1 MLVITVD
8 TRERDLIAI
17 WGVAGAPPMTVV
29 QLDVA
34 DVVFRDDDAGIHLL
48 FERKTMTDWV
58 ASRKDARYGEQKQR
72 LLAAAPSPACIT
84 YILEGD
90 LPERHGLGDEVL
102 SSMSIHTMFR
112 DGIRIVRTASLAET
126 FQWLVSVAERCVK
139 NPAYFAA
146 AASPSGAGTGADA
159 AGGAAAAYLASV
171 QIKTRRAANTTPRSV
186 YLLQLSQLPGISLK
200 TAEAIAGAYSS
211 WPALVGAV
219 ATTPA
224 KIKDIPGIGPK
235 RAATLIE
242 YITTGAAPP
251 PDQA

>member
-8 TRERDLIAI
+8 TRERDLIAL
-17 WGVAGAPPMTVV
+17 WGAAGAAGAPPMTVV

-34 DVVFRDDDAGIHLL
+34 DVVFRDDDAGIHLF

-112 DGIRIVRTASLAET
+112 DGIRIVRMASLAET

-146 AASPSGAGTGADA
+146 AAQGAGAGGG
-159 AGGAAAAYLASV
+159 GGAAAAYLASV

-211 WPALVGAV
+211 WPALVGVV